1 MIIDGTKKITS
12 LDKASRVDLK
22 LEPIDCKR
30 IEIDLIKQVKMI
42 PPKNI
47 LKQ

>member
-1 MIIDGTKKITS
+1 MTS
-12 LDKASRVDLK
+12 LDKARRVDLK
-22 LEPIDCKR
+22 LEPIDCKSIDRDLTRQVR
-30 IEIDLIKQVKMI
+30 II